1 MAVVAIIPARYGS
14 TRLPGKP
21 LARIGGKPMIQRVY
35 ESASKAQS
43 LDRVLVATDDR
54 RIEAVVRGFGGEVL
68 MTSKHH
74 ASGTDR
80 LAEVARKIKAH
91 WFVNVQGDLP
101 FIHPDTITRVVRPMR
116 RDRSIPM
123 ATVRTPIFDE
133 AQWRDP
139 NIVKVLTDREGFAL
153 YFSRSPIP
161 YVRNGAVD
169 LNGNKVARGS
179 KGRLWGYRHVG
190 LYVYRRDFLL
200 KFARLR
206 PTPLEQIESLE
217 QLRALAHGYRIYV
230 AAAEEWSVE
239 VDTPEDLVRAENYL
253 KRRGAKG
260 EPWLESKRNLSS

>member
-21 LARIGGKPMIQRVY
+21 LARIGGKPMIQHVY
-35 ESASKAQS
+35 ESTSKAKG
-43 LDRVLVATDDR
+43 LDRVLVATDDG
-54 RIEAVVRGFGGEVL
+54 RIEETVRGFGGEVL

-80 LAEVARKIKAH
+80 LAEVARKIKAD

-101 FIHPDTITRVVRPMR
+101 FIQSDTITRAVGPMR
-116 RDRSIPM
+116 RDHSIPM
-123 ATVRTPIFDE
+123 GTVGTPIFDE

-139 NIVKVLTDREGFAL
+139 NIVKVLTDRKGFAL

-161 YVRNGAVD
+161 YVRNGTVD
-169 LNGNKVARGS
+169 LNGNKVRRGCKS
-179 KGRLWGYRHVG
+179 RLWGSRHVG

-206 PTPLEQIESLE
+206 PTALEQIESLE
-217 QLRALAHGYRIYV
+217 QLRALAYGYRIFV
-230 AAAEEWSVE
+230 AAADEWSVE
-239 VDTPEDLVRAENYL
+239 VDTPEDLAKAENYL
-253 KRRGAKG
+253 KHHG
-260 EPWLESKRNLSS
+260 S